1 MTKLTR
7 RILGGCAAAVVVLT
21 GAACTHSVEGSAVYA
36 PEVPRDDLPLVK
48 IAELRDLIP
57 TADEARTVVEAPN
70 LIYLLAY
77 TKPDSLPPDML
88 SEPECAS
95 AVIPNDAS
103 AYRGS
108 GYAAVYG
115 RLADD
120 MRSHR
125 ISTGVAAFAG
135 AQEAHEWV
143 TQQVDRW
150 RDCTDRTLT
159 ISLNGQELQWK
170 TSGPTRAE
178 GVHVLLRRQEGTD
191 YACSRGVAAR
201 SNVAA
206 DVLVCGRNPEAVNPQ
221 AGKLANLMLS
231 KIGD

>member
-7 RILGGCAAAVVVLT
+7 RILGGCAGVVVALST
-21 GAACTHSVEGSAVYA
+21 VACAQSVDGAAVYA
-36 PEVPRDDLPLVK
+36 PDVPRDDLPLVK
-48 IAELRDLIP
+48 IAELRDLVP
-57 TADEARTVVEAPN
+57 TPEEARTVIDAPT
-70 LIYLLAY
+70 LIYLMAY
-77 TKPDSLPPDML
+77 TKPDSLPQDTL

-95 AVIPNDAS
+95 AVIPNDVS

-120 MRSHR
+120 LRSQR

-135 AQEAHEWV
+135 AEEAHEFV
-143 TQQVDRW
+143 TQQVERW
-150 RDCTDRTLT
+150 RECTDRTLT
-159 ISLNGQELQWK
+159 VSLGGQELQWT

-178 GVHVLLRRQEGTD
+178 GVHVLLRRQEGVD

-201 SNVAA
+201 ANVAA
-206 DVLVCGRNPEAVNPQ
+206 DVLVCGRDAEAVNPQ
-221 AGKLANLMLS
+221 AGKLANLMLA
-231 KIGD
+231 KIPE